1 MSVLQRIERRIENMR
16 TMLTLF
22 GIDTAIFTRVDNGVT
37 FTSSMRACQA
47 CASETLCT
55 GWLSRAG
62 TAINRVPEFCPNAR
76 RFSHVKTLMGVQ
88 GRMH

>member
-1 MSVLQRIERRIENMR
+1 MSVLQRIERRIGNMR

-22 GIDTAIFTRVDNGVT
+22 GIDTATFTQVDNGVT

-47 CASETLCT
+47 CASEALCT

-62 TAINRVPEFCPNAR
+62 DAINRVPEFCPNAQ
-76 RFSHVKTLMGVQ
+76 RFSHAKVLMDAQ